1 MNNLK
6 IGTLNGIIMAMSV
19 VIPGMIFASSLNGS
33 VIGSTITFL
42 FGAVFGIC
50 CFLFLIKGDDQ
61 S

>member
-6 IGTLNGIIMAMSV
+6 IGTLNGIIMALAV

-33 VIGSTITFL
+33 VLGSTITFL

-50 CFLFLIKGDDQ
+50 VLIFFKGEE
-61 S
+61 

>member
-6 IGTLNGIIMAMSV
+6 IGTLNGIIMALAV

-42 FGAVFGIC
+42 FGSVFGIC
-50 CFLFLIKGDDQ
+50 CFLFLIKGGE
-61 S
+61 